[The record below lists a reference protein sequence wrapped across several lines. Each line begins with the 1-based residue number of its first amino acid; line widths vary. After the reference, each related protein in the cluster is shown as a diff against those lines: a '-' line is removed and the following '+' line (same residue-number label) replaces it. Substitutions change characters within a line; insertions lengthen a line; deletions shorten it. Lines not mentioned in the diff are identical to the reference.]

1 MSSNNQSGRISVTLT
16 SEIAGFV
23 REQTRSGKYASASEV
38 VQEALQLLEAAERIR
53 AERLR
58 DVKDKV
64 AEGLASLDRGEGRD
78 GESVFRE
85 LEESFS
91 PRGKSARR

>member
-1 MSSNNQSGRISVTLT
+1 
-16 SEIAGFV
+16 
-23 REQTRSGKYASASEV
+23 
-38 VQEALQLLEAAERIR
+38 LLEAAERIR